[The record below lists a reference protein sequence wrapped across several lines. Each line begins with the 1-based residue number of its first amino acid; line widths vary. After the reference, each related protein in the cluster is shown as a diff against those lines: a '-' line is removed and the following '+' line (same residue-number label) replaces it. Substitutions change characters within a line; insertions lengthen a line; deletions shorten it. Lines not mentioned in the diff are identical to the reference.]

1 MKRNAPGLTIQGHFL
16 KWIQKSPSVWRG
28 FCLELMEGFV
38 KLDPLH
44 LLGCSLQKKYQPI
57 HFFKNLIHFRLS
69 INYFVI
75 TTPAILIRPCPEK
88 NCIISC
94 PVAYPDPIAQATYA
108 PASIITLLTLA
119 LSEVILCYCIS
130 VIKWLPISSQDA
142 TISAILPIHSCCS

>member
-44 LLGCSLQKKYQPI
+44 LLGCSLQKKYHPI

-88 NCIISC
+88 NC
-94 PVAYPDPIAQATYA
+94 
-108 PASIITLLTLA
+108 IITLLTLA

>member
-28 FCLELMEGFV
+28 LCLELMEGFV

-44 LLGCSLQKKYQPI
+44 LLGCSLQKKYHPI

-88 NCIISC
+88 NC
-94 PVAYPDPIAQATYA
+94 
-108 PASIITLLTLA
+108 IITLLTLA

>member
-1 MKRNAPGLTIQGHFL
+1 MKRNDPGLTIQGHFL

-69 INYFVI
+69 IHYFVI
-75 TTPAILIRPCPEK
+75 TIPAILIRPCPEK
-88 NCIISC
+88 NC
-94 PVAYPDPIAQATYA
+94 
-108 PASIITLLTLA
+108 IITLLTLA